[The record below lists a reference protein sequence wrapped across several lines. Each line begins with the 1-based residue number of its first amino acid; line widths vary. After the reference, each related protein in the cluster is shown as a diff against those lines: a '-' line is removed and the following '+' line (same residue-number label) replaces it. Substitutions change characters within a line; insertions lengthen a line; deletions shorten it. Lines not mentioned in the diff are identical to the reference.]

1 MYMSGPINKL
11 DDTSNLYNKA
21 GVMPY
26 ARIFAS
32 DRLTQGV
39 DVEVVWQGDSK
50 AFAGVYL
57 MLDETTGEIV
67 KIGETRNIYS
77 KFNTQYKCI
86 RNSTNDRIREYVREI
101 GSVKVYAVEAPT
113 MDIDYFGHKIKLT
126 CCRAIERIMLSDYIA
141 SHGEYPVL
149 NKYNR

>member
-50 AFAGVYL
+50 ALAGVYL

-67 KIGETRNIYS
+67 KIGLI
-77 KFNTQYKCI
+77 
-86 RNSTNDRIREYVREI
+86 
-101 GSVKVYAVEAPT
+101 
-113 MDIDYFGHKIKLT
+113 
-126 CCRAIERIMLSDYIA
+126 LSIN
-141 SHGEYPVL
+141 V
-149 NKYNR
+149 